1 MWEAFMDTHQL
12 SKLLGNPVLLKSFNA
27 LVNDH
32 GDFQSNEGYFSL
44 DNVIADFLTEERTIV
59 YYLIWTADKIIFTS
73 RMFCAPEN
81 GFITMVHTHDDYKR
95 RGVCSTAFKKIFKH
109 LAEIK
114 CWKLDVEK
122 ENKAAIACYRKL
134 GFKPTILQPYSDAV
148 LMSFTS
154 S

>member
-1 MWEAFMDTHQL
+1 MWEAFMNTNQL
-12 SKLLGNPVLLKSFNA
+12 AKLLKDPVLLKSFNS

-32 GDFQSNEGYFSL
+32 GNFQSNEGYFSL
-44 DNVIADFLTEERTIV
+44 DNVIADCLTEERTIV
-59 YYLIWTADKIIFTS
+59 YYIIWTDDKIIFTS
-73 RMFCAPEN
+73 RMFCAPVE

-95 RGVCSTAFKKIFKH
+95 QGVCSTAFKKIFKH

-114 CWKLDVEK
+114 RWKLDVEK
-122 ENKAAIACYRKL
+122 ENKAAIACYQKL
-134 GFKPTILQPYSDAV
+134 GFKPTILQPYADAI